1 MGVDKRG
8 GEHAGTKMMERQETA
23 VGRLSHFAH
32 DRLIW
37 LLLASY
43 AIAAALPAFGLWI
56 RNVSFGEVHFFH
68 AHTQVTLPTLL
79 LALLLL
85 NAGMNIRLVAARAW
99 LRNGVA
105 LTSGVAGNFLIPLL
119 YILIV
124 SQVMRM
130 WHNPEETQNIL
141 LGLALVA
148 AMPIAGSSTAWSQNA
163 NGDMTVSLGLV
174 LLTTILSPITTPFV
188 LRSVALVTNG
198 DYSEDL
204 TELATDGT
212 DAFLTLFVLLP
223 SLLGIVTRILLGE
236 KAINGAKPYLKLV
249 NIGVLLVLNYVNA
262 AVSLPAAFQEPDIDF
277 LLVTLLIATVLC
289 LVSFGGG
296 YVIARTVSANR
307 EQEPALI
314 FGMGM
319 NNNGTGLV
327 IAAATLADHPLVMLP
342 IIFYNL
348 VQHLIAGAVDHLR
361 YRTAERFTR

>member
-1 MGVDKRG
+1 MGQN
-8 GEHAGTKMMERQETA
+8 GTGANIVERRQTTIA
-23 VGRLSHFAH
+23 RVTHFAH

-37 LLLASY
+37 LLVASY
-43 AIAAALPAFGLWI
+43 VVAAALPSFGMWI
-56 RNVSFGEVHFFH
+56 RNVSFGELHLFH
-68 AHTQVTLPTLL
+68 GRTQVSLPTLL

-119 YILIV
+119 YVLVV
-124 SQVMRM
+124 SQVMRA
-130 WHNPEETQNIL
+130 WHNPDETQNIL

-174 LLTTILSPITTPFV
+174 LLTTVLSPVTTPLV

-223 SLLGIVTRILLGE
+223 SLVGVVTRLLVGE
-236 KAINGAKPYLKLV
+236 QAINAAKPHLKLL
-249 NIGVLLVLNYVNA
+249 NIGVLLLLNYVNA
-262 AVSLPAAFQEPDIDF
+262 AVSLPTAFRQPDIDF
-277 LLVTLLIATVLC
+277 LLVTLLIATALC
-289 LVSFGGG
+289 VVSFGGG
-296 YVIARTVSANR
+296 YLIAKTVSANR

-314 FGMGM
+314 FGLGM

-327 IAAATLADHPLVMLP
+327 IAAASLTDHPLVMLP

-361 YRTAERFTR
+361 YRTAERVTR

>member
-1 MGVDKRG
+1 MIERRG
-8 GEHAGTKMMERQETA
+8 AA
-23 VGRLSHFAH
+23 VARLTHFAH
-32 DRLIW
+32 DNLIW
-37 LLLASY
+37 LLLGSY
-43 AIAAALPAFGLWI
+43 AIAAALPACGMWI
-56 RNVSFGEVHFFH
+56 REVSFGEIQLFH
-68 AHTQVTLPTLL
+68 ARTLVSLPTLL

-85 NAGMNIRLVAARAW
+85 NAGMNIRLVAMRDW

-119 YILIV
+119 FVLVV

-130 WHNPEETQNIL
+130 WHNSEETQNIL

-174 LLTTILSPITTPFV
+174 LLTTLLSPVTTPLI

-223 SLLGIVTRILLGE
+223 SLVGIVARFVLGE
-236 KAINGAKPYLKLV
+236 KAISDARPYLKLL
-249 NIGVLLVLNYVNA
+249 NIGVLLVLNYTNA
-262 AVSLPAAFQEPDIDF
+262 AVSLPAAFRQLDIDF
-277 LLVTLLIATVLC
+277 LLVTLVIATLLC
-289 LVSFGGG
+289 LVSFAGGFA
-296 YVIARTVSANR
+296 IARTVSANR
-307 EQEPALI
+307 EQEPALV
-314 FGMGM
+314 FGLGM

-327 IAAATLADHPLVMLP
+327 IAAASLTDHPLVMLP

-361 YRTAERFTR
+361 YRTTERFTR